1 MPKTNECVCVCE
13 IVRDKE
19 KERENLKKMK
29 ENLKIERRVYIYIY
43 REGNLTIQNTNT
55 CLQRNSDSAPACAV
69 GCSIG
74 KHHQISMV
82 F

>member
-1 MPKTNECVCVCE
+1 MCVY
-13 IVRDKE
+13 VRDT
-19 KERENLKKMK
+19 EREREYE
-29 ENLKIERRVYIYIY
+29 ENERKPLNRERSIY

-55 CLQRNSDSAPACAV
+55 CLQRNSESEPACAV

-74 KHHQISMV
+74 KHHQIFVV